1 MAKSN
6 KPIFWGLF
14 AAGGTVTAFVTPVLV
29 LITLFAAMRFSPAL
43 FTYEYLHA
51 IAAHW
56 LGKLVIFGIILLSL
70 WHAAHRLRV
79 TVHDFGVRADTLVA
93 YVVYGLASLGTLL
106 TIIYLLRI

>member
-14 AAGGTVTAFVTPVLV
+14 AAGGTVTAFVTPALVLV
-29 LITLFAAMRFSPAL
+29 TLFAAMRFNMDM
-43 FTYEYLHA
+43 FTYEMIHA
-51 IAAHW
+51 FAAHW
-56 LGKLVIFGIILLSL
+56 LGKLIIFGVIFLSL

-79 TVHDFGVRADTLVA
+79 TLHDFGVRADTVVA
-93 YVVYGLASLGTLL
+93 YAVYGLASLGTLM